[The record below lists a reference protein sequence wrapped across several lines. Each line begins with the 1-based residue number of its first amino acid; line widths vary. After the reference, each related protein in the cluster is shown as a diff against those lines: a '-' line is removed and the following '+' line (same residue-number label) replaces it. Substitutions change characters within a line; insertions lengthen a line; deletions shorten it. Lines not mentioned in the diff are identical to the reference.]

1 MLLKHAVKTTN
12 LGRLATVTI
21 VPLLRCLLAR
31 VTTTALSFPANPTS
45 CPRLN
50 LNIIK
55 IQQWLACCGMFRR
68 ASYKSS
74 SGWHAGACSDE
85 LSTNPAEAG
94 MLRHVHTNP
103 AEAGMLRH
111 VPTIS
116 FARCCIFYL
125 HVGKVFHL
133 HIFR

>member
-1 MLLKHAVKTTN
+1 
-12 LGRLATVTI
+12 
-21 VPLLRCLLAR
+21 
-31 VTTTALSFPANPTS
+31 
-45 CPRLN
+45 
-50 LNIIK
+50 
-55 IQQWLACCGMFRR
+55 MFRR

-111 VPTIS
+111 VHTNPAEAGMLRHVPTNFIS
-116 FARCCIFYL
+116 
-125 HVGKVFHL
+125 KSS
-133 HIFR
+133 